1 MFFHFLFIS
10 EHLYL
15 KINYTITLISV
26 RVSIKST
33 LSMKDIYIYYRLDE
47 QTRKTRVNRL
57 RSMDCFLKNRRIN
70 VTLHVWRSYFLPIR
84 EKIDQLSSAMYDE
97 KNYGDEVI
105 DRRTDTERRI
115 ITSGATESKPR
126 HLENQ
131 ATIYIQ
137 PVYTH
142 SLRIFIDTITLFLLP

>member
-15 KINYTITLISV
+15 KINYIITLISV

-97 KNYGDEVI
+97 KSYGDEVI

-126 HLENQ
+126 HLGNQ

-142 SLRIFIDTITLFLLP
+142 SLGIFIDTITLFLLP